1 VRRALIL
8 VAVLGVLALHLLN
21 QVRSEQYRERL
32 AHGTFSLMADN
43 LQPMNQTERQ
53 RALLVWERL
62 LGIPLALKTFNQT
75 DLDLTQRT
83 RVLRGQRWWSRPARM
98 RRRFTGW
105 SAKRNNWYSR
115 GSQQI
120 SEQLARATI
129 YLLAD
134 ELVRVPVAE
143 QPQRLA
149 QLKQDKGFGFDL
161 RLVTVDEADMDEDQ
175 SRRVSEGDT
184 VMALGKEGDS
194 IRVFAGMVGTPW
206 VLEIGPL
213 YQMNPYPPEWL
224 VLIAALGLTLI
235 GLIVYLLVRQLERRL
250 RGLEAAATRIARG
263 SLETRVPARG
273 ADSVGRLASA
283 FNGMAEHLQQLLAIQ
298 RELVRAVSHEL
309 RTPVAR
315 LRFGLEMIGSA
326 TTPQALEKYC
336 EGMDHDIEDLDRLV
350 DEMLTYARLEQGS
363 PALNFQRIDLD
374 ALVNQVIEELAPL
387 RADVTVQRGLCLS
400 AADCDDAWVEAE
412 PRYLHRALQNLVS
425 NAMRHAQSRVT
436 ISYQVGQQRCRV
448 DVEDDGPGVP
458 EIAWEKIFTPFLRLD
473 DSRTRASGGHGLGL
487 SIVRRIIHW
496 HDGRALIGKS
506 QSLGGLFQFELAA
519 QSGEALRAW
528 LSGQSPLRALH
539 IQALEF
545 SGLETDQAQ
554 QLPVLDSELRI
565 QLGAIA
571 PLGGQVC
578 Q

>member
-1 VRRALIL
+1 MNSIFLRIYGGMCAALIL

-21 QVRSEQYRERL
+21 EVRSEQYRERL

-43 LQPMNQTERQ
+43 LRPMNETERH

-62 LGIPLALKTFNQT
+62 LGIPLSVQTFSQT
-75 DLDLTQRT
+75 DLDLGQRT
-83 RVLRGQRWWSRPARM
+83 RVLRGQALVEQ
-98 RRRFTGW
+98 TGPHA
-105 SAKRNNWYSR
+105 AKVYRLVSDKEQQVLT
-115 GSQQI
+115 GEVQQI

-134 ELVRVPVAE
+134 ELVRYPVAE
-143 QPQRLA
+143 QPKRLEA
-149 QLKQDKGFGFDL
+149 LKKDKGFGFEL
-161 RLVTVDEADMDEDQ
+161 NLVTVDQADMDEDQ
-175 SRRVSEGDT
+175 RRRVSEGDT
-184 VMALGKEGDS
+184 VMALGKGGDS

-224 VLIAALGLTLI
+224 ILIAVLGLCLI

-250 RGLEAAATRIARG
+250 SGLESAATRIAKG
-263 SLETRVPARG
+263 SLETRVPTRG
-273 ADSVGRLASA
+273 ADSVGRLAAA

-326 TTPQALEKYC
+326 TTPQARDKYL
-336 EGMDHDIEDLDRLV
+336 EGMDHDIQDLDGLV

-363 PALNFQRIDLD
+363 PALNFQRVDLD
-374 ALVNQVIEELAPL
+374 ALVNQVISELAPL
-387 RADVTVQRGLCLS
+387 RANVTVQRGLCLS
-400 AADCDDAWVEAE
+400 AADCDGAWVEAE
-412 PRYLHRALQNLVS
+412 PRYLHRALQNLVG
-425 NAMRHAQSRVT
+425 NAMRHAQAQVL

-458 EIAWEKIFTPFLRLD
+458 ESAWEKIFTPFLRLD

-487 SIVRRIIHW
+487 SIVRRIVHW
-496 HDGRALIGKS
+496 HGGRALISKS
-506 QSLGGLFQFELAA
+506 KNLGGACF
-519 QSGEALRAW
+519 S
-528 LSGQSPLRALH
+528 LSWPRNQEKAER
-539 IQALEF
+539 
-545 SGLETDQAQ
+545 
-554 QLPVLDSELRI
+554 
-565 QLGAIA
+565 
-571 PLGGQVC
+571 
-578 Q
+578 